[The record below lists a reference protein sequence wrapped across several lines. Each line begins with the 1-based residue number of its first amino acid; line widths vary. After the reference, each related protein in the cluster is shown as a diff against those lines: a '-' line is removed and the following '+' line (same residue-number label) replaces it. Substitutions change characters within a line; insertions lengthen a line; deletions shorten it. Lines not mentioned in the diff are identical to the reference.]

1 MLDIFAIT
9 SFTSVK
15 TDLLPLVFAALF
27 LDAAIIGIW
36 YMIGSLF
43 ANATIKASARN
54 ELYQLLGT
62 GVMIFVII
70 FVLLFFSTSFYYVLS
85 ANSLSSPTTISSMC
99 NNLEQNSNLQLLNP
113 NAVVTSGSINPNS
126 SITGSVGYASILESQ
141 SKAFPGLCS
150 MVGSSS
156 GLTQQID
163 YPLSASG
170 VVLANLTNQTALQL
184 NNLFVLDA
192 FVGFLYKL
200 KPEVSF
206 CLMPG
211 DIVPICILIPA
222 AAEVS
227 YSYAPFAGL
236 EMIWR
241 AMGVLAALMIAA
253 FESFTAQLTILTI
266 ALYSWPYLLFG
277 GMVLRVTPF
286 TRRIGGFLIAVA
298 IGMVVFYP
306 LVFMTEYMSLGGGLG
321 PAFGQNGVSSIYG
334 YNSML
339 TNNVTY
345 IPGKV
350 IHNPDGTT
358 QIDPYIPNFYVLP
371 NIYSIGTTYGCDPTV
386 TSTNPSLFDYEAAD
400 LGYLMIPFAG
410 IYESYLDA
418 NSNTP
423 PPVIHLPYGCTRT
436 EALQTLFTIFNVYGI
451 IAVTA
456 YFLPIINIL
465 IVLSG
470 IIGLSGLLGGETQI
484 IGLSRLV

>member
-1 MLDIFAIT
+1 
-9 SFTSVK
+9 
-15 TDLLPLVFAALF
+15 
-27 LDAAIIGIW
+27 
-36 YMIGSLF
+36 
-43 ANATIKASARN
+43 
-54 ELYQLLGT
+54 
-62 GVMIFVII
+62 
-70 FVLLFFSTSFYYVLS
+70 
-85 ANSLSSPTTISSMC
+85 
-99 NNLEQNSNLQLLNP
+99 
-113 NAVVTSGSINPNS
+113 
-126 SITGSVGYASILESQ
+126 
-141 SKAFPGLCS
+141 

-211 DIVPICILIPA
+211 IIVPICILIPA
-222 AAEVS
+222 SAEVS

-321 PAFGQNGVSSIYG
+321 TAFGQNGVSSIYG

-350 IHNPDGTT
+350 INNPDGTT

-371 NIYSIGTTYGCDPTV
+371 NIYLIGTTYGCDPTV
-386 TSTNPSLFDYEAAD
+386 TSTNPSLLDYEAAD
-400 LGYLMIPFAG
+400 LGYLTIPFAG

-423 PPVIHLPYGCTRT
+423 PPVIHLPYGCTRP